1 MKYSTPRI
9 VQNQGYRP
17 LRWSLVLLAMC
28 GLVLAGYYA
37 SQYQID
43 QRSQE
48 TQNVI
53 KFQQERIDELEIN
66 RSESTEKLAV
76 LERTSQID
84 REAVRKVKEELK
96 NYQQERSK
104 LDEELTFLRSMVSSK
119 GDREG
124 VQIHRFSL
132 KQGAEEREF
141 QYRFTL
147 SQAMKNGNTAS
158 GWVFLAVDGLKE
170 GEPVWLP
177 LREVTKEKTER
188 IKMRFKHFQDL
199 EGVIRLPSNFEP
211 LKVIVEVKPSKKNLP
226 EVKQRFDWVV
236 KG

>member
-1 MKYSTPRI
+1 
-9 VQNQGYRP
+9 
-17 LRWSLVLLAMC
+17 
-28 GLVLAGYYA
+28 
-37 SQYQID
+37 
-43 QRSQE
+43 
-48 TQNVI
+48 
-53 KFQQERIDELEIN
+53 
-66 RSESTEKLAV
+66 
-76 LERTSQID
+76 
-84 REAVRKVKEELK
+84 
-96 NYQQERSK
+96 
-104 LDEELTFLRSMVSSK
+104 
-119 GDREG
+119 
-124 VQIHRFSL
+124 
-132 KQGAEEREF
+132 
-141 QYRFTL
+141 
-147 SQAMKNGNTAS
+147 MKNGNTAS